1 MQSYGGFNLY
11 KRMRY
16 ISSMISIKRVIKEEG
31 KVEGLIEVQSDLI
44 QAKFKVE
51 GKSWLQQLTLSQ
63 LKKITKLIL
72 NANSFE
78 EI

>member
-1 MQSYGGFNLY
+1 M
-11 KRMRY
+11 
-16 ISSMISIKRVIKEEG
+16 
-31 KVEGLIEVQSDLI
+31 QSDLI

-51 GKSWLQQLTLSQ
+51 AKSWLQQLTLSQ
-63 LKKITKLIL
+63 FKKITKLIL

>member
-1 MQSYGGFNLY
+1 M
-11 KRMRY
+11 
-16 ISSMISIKRVIKEEG
+16 
-31 KVEGLIEVQSDLI
+31 QSDLI

-51 GKSWLQQLTLSQ
+51 AKSWLQQLTLSQ

-72 NANSFE
+72 NVNTFE